1 VSWNAPATQA
11 NGMALGDLT
20 GFRVHYGTASGVYS
34 SSVYVAGA
42 TASSTTLSR
51 LSSGTWYFTVTS
63 VDASGNESSLG
74 YEMSKSL

>member
-1 VSWNAPATQA
+1 MSWNAPTTQA
-11 NGMALGDLT
+11 NGTAIGNLT
-20 GFRVHYGTASGVYS
+20 GFRVYYGTASGVYS
-34 SSVYVAGA
+34 SNVYVPGA
-42 TASSTTLSR
+42 TTSSATLSR